1 MDEIQKRLTKCFQIV
16 FPELPDGKI
25 ATASQSNVAEW
36 DSVAAITLLNVIE
49 DEFQITMDLEMAA
62 DLDSFARVE
71 EYLQDKVS
79 AV

>member
-1 MDEIQKRLTKCFQIV
+1 MDEIHNRLTKCFQIV
-16 FPELPDGKI
+16 FPELPDSSI
-25 ATASQSNVAEW
+25 ATASQSSVPEW

-62 DLDSFARVE
+62 DLDSFERIE
-71 EYLQDKVS
+71 EYLQGKVS

>member
-1 MDEIQKRLTKCFQIV
+1 MDNIQARLAKCFQIV
-16 FPELPDGKI
+16 FPEMPDSDI
-25 ATASQSNVAEW
+25 ASASQNSVAEW

-62 DLDSFARVE
+62 ELDSFKRIK

>member
-1 MDEIQKRLTKCFQIV
+1 MDEIQSRLTKCFQIV
-16 FPELPDGKI
+16 FPELPDTEIQK
-25 ATASQSNVAEW
+25 ASQSSVAEW
-36 DSVAAITLLNVIE
+36 DSVAAITLMNVIE

-62 DLDSFARVE
+62 DLDSFTRIE

>member
-1 MDEIQKRLTKCFQIV
+1 MDDIQTRLAKCFQIV
-16 FPELPDGKI
+16 FPDMPDSNVT
-25 ATASQSNVAEW
+25 AASQNSIAEW

-49 DEFQITMDLEMAA
+49 DEFHITMDLEMAA
-62 DLDSFARVE
+62 ELDSFQRIE